1 MITRDQ
7 IIAGDDLLTPEDLA
21 KRWKVTTRTLVT
33 YRNDGIG
40 PQFTVLG
47 KNTVRYRIQD
57 VLAHEERRLTGG
69 AVPARAEQ
77 AMRRAAAVLDTITK
91 WKMRQETL
99 STVQGVRDDLIAQ
112 VSSPEKAAA

>member
-1 MITRDQ
+1 MTTRER

-21 KRWKVTTRTLVT
+21 RRWNTTTRTLNT

-40 PQFTVLG
+40 PQFIVIG

-69 AVPARAEQ
+69 AVPERAKQ
-77 AMRRAAAVLDTITK
+77 TMRRAAAVLENFTK
-91 WKMRQETL
+91 WQMRPETL
-99 STVQGVRDDLIAQ
+99 ATVQGVRDELLQQIAR
-112 VSSPEKAAA
+112 PEKVSA